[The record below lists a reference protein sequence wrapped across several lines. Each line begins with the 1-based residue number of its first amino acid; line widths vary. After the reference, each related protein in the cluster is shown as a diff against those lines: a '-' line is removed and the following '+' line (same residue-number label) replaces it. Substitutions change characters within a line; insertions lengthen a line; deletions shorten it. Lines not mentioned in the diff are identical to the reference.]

1 MAEEQEIKKKTT
13 EEQKA
18 PETAPQKQESAP
30 AAQNTAPAPAP
41 AAQERSWGQ
50 VGMDTL
56 GNMVDAMA
64 SGKRGLAI
72 LGAGLAGAF
81 NTKGFQQQT
90 NRMAMDQAAEQR
102 RVAQHNMAMQMR
114 QMKLDEAYR
123 NEQMGIINNNIK
135 NELATNPVYEWNTFT
150 NEEQAAIL
158 NSPAIK
164 NLATGHYLI
173 RECLKSRN
181 DPAAWNRVKNMITDA
196 GGKIID
202 DGKNNYTVE
211 IFGRSIPLNEQE
223 GTKVYK
229 NLQDAMLK
237 EVNAQKAISYN
248 STRGNVV
255 GKIQA
260 DYVNK
265 IMQYAGGSADKA
277 TGIFKQTVKG
287 LSQNQRDIMFARRTL
302 DDIFSPTVGNDE
314 KTAEAEMA
322 LAKNPAGLS
331 ILERMGFKFNPGQAG
346 LADATVTPVNNPNAA
361 PMTLQ
366 QFSAWLKDNDTGS
379 QILDKQSFYL
389 KANYDNQQ
397 RRIMANGMF
406 GGVNGQE
413 KNISDKDNY
422 RGFNTYGS
430 NAWAKLT
437 PEMKRKVFSAE
448 DEVAQMALYMNLA
461 ELKDGK
467 PKIKENLTQEQINEM
482 RSLERNVFER
492 YGLNDLV
499 SKGYWARMKDVAK
512 PKKQPDVTAEEQK
525 DTSGTFAPVG
535 LEEKEERLRS
545 RAGQTMMGL

>member
-1 MAEEQEIKKKTT
+1 MAEEQEIKKRTT
-13 EEQKA
+13 EEQKVT
-18 PETAPQKQESAP
+18 ETAPKTQASAP
-30 AAQNTAPAPAP
+30 AAQSSQASSAPK
-41 AAQERSWGQ
+41 ERSWGQ
-50 VGMDTL
+50 VGMDAL

-90 NRMAMDQAAEQR
+90 NKAAMEQAAEQR
-102 RVAQHNMAMQMR
+102 RVAQHNMAMQMG
-114 QMKLDEAYR
+114 QMKLDDAYR
-123 NEQMGIINNNIK
+123 NEQMNIINNNIK
-135 NELATNPVYEWNTFT
+135 NELATNPVYEWNTFN
-150 NEEQAAIL
+150 NEEQSAIL

-164 NLATGHYLI
+164 NLATGNYFF
-173 RECLKSRN
+173 REALKSRK
-181 DPAAWNRVKNMITDA
+181 DPAAWERVQNMITDA
-196 GGKIID
+196 GGKITD

-223 GTKVYK
+223 GVKVYK
-229 NLQDAMLK
+229 NLQNAMLQ
-237 EVNAQKAISYN
+237 EVNARKAISYN

-260 DYVNK
+260 DYVKK
-265 IMQYAGGSADKA
+265 IIPYTGGLASKA
-277 TGIFKQTVKG
+277 TDVFTKTVKG
-287 LSQNQRDIMFARRTL
+287 MSQNQRDIMFARRTL

-346 LADATVTPVNNPNAA
+346 LADATVVPVNNPNAA

-366 QFSAWLKDNDTGS
+366 QFSSWLKDNDTGS
-379 QILDKQSFYL
+379 QILDKQLFYL

-406 GGVNGQE
+406 GASNGQE
-413 KNISDKDNY
+413 KPISDKDNY

-437 PEMKRKVFSAE
+437 PEMKRKTFAAE
-448 DEVAQMALYMNLA
+448 DEVAQMALYLGLA
-461 ELKDGK
+461 ELKDGR
-467 PKIKENLTQEQINEM
+467 PKIKGNLTQEQINEM

-499 SKGYWARMKDVAK
+499 SKGYWAQMKDIPK
-512 PKKQPDVTAEEQK
+512 PSEMKKMAPPAGSKRPVLVRPDEEQ
-525 DTSGTFAPVG
+525 
-535 LEEKEERLRS
+535 RILRE
-545 RAGQTMMGL
+545 RAGQTMMEL

>member
-18 PETAPQKQESAP
+18 PETAPQKQASAP
-30 AAQNTAPAPAP
+30 AAQNTAAAP
-41 AAQERSWGQ
+41 AAKERSWGQ
-50 VGMDTL
+50 VGMDAL

-72 LGAGLAGAF
+72 LGAGLAGAI

-90 NRMAMDQAAEQR
+90 NKAAMEQAAEQR
-102 RVAQHNMAMQMR
+102 RIAQHNLAMQMW

-123 NEQMGIINNNIK
+123 NEQMSIINNNIK
-135 NELATNPVYEWNTFT
+135 NELATNPVYEWNTFN
-150 NEEQAAIL
+150 NEEQSAIL

-164 NLATGHYLI
+164 NMATGNYFF
-173 RECLKSRN
+173 REALKSRN
-181 DPAAWNRVKNMITDA
+181 DPAAWNRVQNMITDA

-229 NLQDAMLK
+229 SLQDAMLK
-237 EVNAQKAISYN
+237 EVNARKAISYN
-248 STRGNVV
+248 ATRGNVV

-260 DYVNK
+260 DYVKK
-265 IMQYAGGSADKA
+265 IIPYTGGLATKA
-277 TGIFKQTVKG
+277 TDIFNKTVKG
-287 LSQNQRDIMFARRTL
+287 FSQNQRDIMFARRTL

-346 LADATVTPVNNPNAA
+346 LADATVVPVNNPNAA

-397 RRIMANGMF
+397 RRIMSKGMF
-406 GGVNGQE
+406 GDNGQE
-413 KNISDKDNY
+413 KTISDKDNY

-437 PEMKRKVFSAE
+437 PEMKRNVFAAE

-467 PKIKENLTQEQINEM
+467 PQIKKNLTQEQINEM

-492 YGLNDLV
+492 YGLKDFV

-512 PKKQPDVTAEEQK
+512 PKKQPDVPAEEQK
-525 DTSGTFAPVG
+525 APSVTFAPG
-535 LEEKEERLRS
+535 SWEEREELLRS
-545 RAGQTMMGL
+545 RAGQTMMEL